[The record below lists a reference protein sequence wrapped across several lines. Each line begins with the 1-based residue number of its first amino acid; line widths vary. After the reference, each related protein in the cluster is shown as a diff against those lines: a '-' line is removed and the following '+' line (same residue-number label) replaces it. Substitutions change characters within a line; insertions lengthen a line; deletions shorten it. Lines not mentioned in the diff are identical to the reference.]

1 MTDIQFLL
9 DHISQLETRETKKN
23 LVSTLH
29 ILKLHARA
37 CRKHLYFY
45 KAAEAMHTAVE
56 ETAALAI
63 DERDRI

>member
-9 DHISQLETRETKKN
+9 DHISQLETKGIKKD
-23 LVSTLH
+23 LATSLH